1 MVIETTTF
9 RLAAGADE
17 AAFLAADYGVQ
28 TEFVPYQR
36 GFTRRTTARGAD
48 GEWIVV
54 VLWDSVADAESC
66 ARLAP
71 GDAAVAA
78 FDALV
83 DPRSRTTRRY
93 ETLD

>member
-1 MVIETTTF
+1 
-9 RLAAGADE
+9 
-17 AAFLAADYGVQ
+17 
-28 TEFVPYQR
+28 
-36 GFTRRTTARGAD
+36 
-48 GEWIVV
+48 
-54 VLWDSVADAESC
+54 VLWDSVADAESR